1 MENNIQENNSSKSN
15 QTKKTPK
22 LTIVALVYNLE
33 KYLPRCL
40 DALVNQTMQ
49 DIEILCVDDG
59 STDSAPQI
67 IEEYAKKYP
76 DKVKAFHKENG
87 GEFTT
92 RNYGLERATG
102 EYVTFVDTDDYVE
115 STWAEKLYNTAKEY
129 DADIAVCAFERID
142 LKTGKVVA
150 TDMAGFGHTC
160 KKIVPDDDFMVF
172 INPAPWNKVYKREKI
187 KDLRFLPFRGFND
200 TMFLASCFTKIDKIA
215 FIPDVL
221 YHYYLR
227 YDSQIHT
234 VNKQDVEN
242 LKKYLLEVKD
252 LYIKENK
259 YDSMRNI
266 LDLMAFIHL
275 GISVMY
281 RASYDKSINIKQ
293 MTKETIKYLDEN
305 FGSWRKNPFLT
316 FRYSIKKGFKHI
328 GLWGISIFYRL
339 NMPMVFIHI
348 YRFVVDKL
356 KIDIKF

>member
-1 MENNIQENNSSKSN
+1 MDNKNI
-15 QTKKTPK
+15 K
-22 LTIVALVYNLE
+22 LSIVAAVYNLE

-49 DIEILCVDDG
+49 EIEILCVNDG

-67 IEEYAKKYP
+67 IEEYQKKYP
-76 DKVKAFHKENG
+76 DKIKVFHKENG

-115 STWAEKLYNTAKEY
+115 PNWAEKLYNAAKEN
-129 DADIAVCAFERID
+129 DADLAVCGFERID
-142 LKTGKVVA
+142 LETNKVVA
-150 TDMAGFGHTC
+150 TNMTNFGYDVKEIT
-160 KKIVPDDDFMVF
+160 PNDDYLLF

-200 TMFLASCFTKIDKIA
+200 TMFLASCYTKMNKIA
-215 FIPDVL
+215 FVSDVL

-234 VNKQDVEN
+234 VNKQDVDN

-252 LYIKENK
+252 LYIKSNK
-259 YDSMRNI
+259 YEEMKYI
-266 LDLMAFIHL
+266 LDTFAFLHL
-275 GISVMY
+275 GTSVMY
-281 RASYDKSINIKQ
+281 RVSYDKSVNMKE
-293 MTKETIKYLDEN
+293 MLKETIKYLDDN
-305 FGSWRKNPFLT
+305 FTNWRKSPFLKLG
-316 FRYSIKKGFKHI
+316 YSLKKGFKHI
-328 GLWGISIFYRL
+328 ALWGVSLFYKW
-339 NMPMVFIHI
+339 NMPMVYIRV
-348 YRFVVDKL
+348 YRFLVDKL